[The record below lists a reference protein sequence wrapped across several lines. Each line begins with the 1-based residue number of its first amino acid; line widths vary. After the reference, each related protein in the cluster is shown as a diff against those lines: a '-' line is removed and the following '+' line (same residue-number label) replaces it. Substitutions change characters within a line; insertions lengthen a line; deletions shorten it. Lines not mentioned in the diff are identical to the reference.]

1 MRTGQKVTCLKNG
14 DDNLSNGNLDAD
26 EYAPKRLTKDGL
38 VGS

>member
-1 MRTGQKVTCLKNG
+1 MLAKLDFKKWRQ

-26 EYAPKRLTKDGL
+26 EYAPIRLTKDGL